1 MASNP
6 FGSITLPTQLFLSFA
21 LGHAAAP
28 AIEPFAQSL
37 TNEAWSKHA
46 VVPPP
51 AVLLAQGVAQGQVAK
66 QDAYTWAAHSGF
78 DTPQMDAMVSIAN
91 VGPGSAY
98 AFELWRRGLIDQAG
112 FERALKR
119 LGLEDQWMA
128 GMEGLHDVL
137 LSSAELG
144 MLQQQGF
151 IDAARA
157 NSEGALQ
164 GVTNERQQLRFE
176 ASGLPPG
183 VETALSMLRRNIIDT
198 TVFAQIVREGHTK
211 TKYTDDLLALQ
222 NQVLSAATYV
232 RAYLKGHIS
241 QTQMH
246 TGGALTGYQPADLD
260 LWYQTE
266 GRPATAHQ
274 IHIGYMRGATLPGAT
289 DEQDAIDTAVRQS
302 DIRPE
307 YAGLIYA
314 SRDTYP
320 SLFQLNRLVTAGAIS
335 PATAHEWSLKSG
347 LNKDAADTLLT
358 YWQGLGGGTTTGG
371 DVAKAQT
378 HLWTTTHTAYK
389 NGEVDQ
395 AEVNKNLGLL
405 GVSTADQNSIINLWN
420 AERDTYRKQLTPTQI
435 KKAWKGAVV
444 NPATGVAW
452 TKDDAL
458 AALIGRGYSPND
470 ANTFLE
476 L

>member
-1 MASNP
+1 MATNP
-6 FGSITLPTQLFLSFA
+6 FGAIELPTQLFLSFA
-21 LGHAAAP
+21 LGHAASP
-28 AIEPFAQSL
+28 AIEPFAKTL
-37 TNEAWSKHA
+37 ENDAWSAHA

-51 AVLLAQGVAQGQVAK
+51 AVLLAEGVAQGQVAK
-66 QDAYTWAAHSGF
+66 ADAYNWAKQQGF
-78 DTPQMDAMVSIAN
+78 DTAQMDAMVSIAN

-98 AFELWRRGLIDQAG
+98 AFELWRRGLIDKAG
-112 FERALKR
+112 FDRALKR
-119 LGLEDQWMA
+119 LGLEDQWVSV
-128 GMEGLHDVL
+128 MEGLHDVL

-164 GVTNERQQLRFE
+164 GVTEERQQLRFE

-183 VETALSMLRRNIIDT
+183 VETALQMLRRNIIDS
-198 TVFAQIVREGHTK
+198 TVFGQIVREGHTK

-241 QTQMH
+241 AAEMH
-246 TGGALTGYQPADLD
+246 TGGALTGYTPNDLD
-260 LWYQTE
+260 LWYLTE

-274 IHIGYMRGATLPGAT
+274 IHIGYQRGAELPGAAN
-289 DEQDAIDTAVRQS
+289 EQDAIATAVKQS

-307 YAGLIYA
+307 YTDLIYA
-314 SRDTYP
+314 GRDTYP
-320 SLFQLNRLVTAGAIS
+320 SLFQLSRLVTAGAIDA
-335 PATAHEWSLKSG
+335 ATAADWALKSG
-347 LNKDAADTLLT
+347 MNHGVVTILEQ

-405 GVSTADQNSIINLWN
+405 GVSAADQNTILGLWN

-435 KKAWKGAVV
+435 KKAWSGAVV